1 MMHKV
6 ISDESGRILV
16 WTLVVLGIGAL
27 IIPGLLTHIST
38 NLLASRAIEE
48 GLKEQYA
55 ADSGVEYALLQLQ
68 YGINTGQISYTIN
81 TKGVEVT
88 WGECINGT
96 YKITSTATSQF
107 SGSSTTIESYVESV
121 SISRSVFEHAVAALG
136 SDEECDIDLGGNAE
150 ITSDVELGGDAYA
163 NGSVCVSG
171 NAEVDGDVSA
181 TENITTT
188 GNAEIAGE
196 QTEGAPP
203 LVGPD
208 IDTAG
213 YKTEAMNVECAVCGD
228 ITRWGDWSPSS
239 GDYEDPEHVEE
250 NLNISGIGTFTF
262 EDTVCA
268 GIDTD
273 KDLIIEGITTVT
285 FEGPVKVGRH
295 LKIRGNSTVTFED
308 TVCVEGDLTLSGNAS
323 ATFDG
328 AVKVEGELNLEGNKD
343 VPLGDTLYVGGDFRV
358 SGNAT
363 IGFGGTAYICGD
375 IIMTGNSSELVG
387 GEAVIAEGDI
397 SLKGNSDFNEAAEDI
412 PFVISTD
419 GDITTLGN
427 SDIAAILYA
436 PNGHAYLSGNSD
448 IYGAV
453 VGLSVTAQGNNDVF
467 YPSGL
472 LEARDDLPAG
482 ITGLEIR
489 TYNIHP

>member
-16 WTLVVLGIGAL
+16 WTLVVLGIATL

-38 NLLASRAIEE
+38 NLLASRTIEE

-88 WGECINGT
+88 WGECIAGT

-107 SGSSTTIESYVESV
+107 YGSSTTIESYVESV
-121 SISRSVFEHAVAALG
+121 SISRSVFGHAVAALG

-188 GNAEIAGE
+188 GNAEILGE

-203 LVGPD
+203 LVAPD

-228 ITRWGDWSPSS
+228 ITRWGDWNPPS
-239 GDYEDPEHVEE
+239 GDYPNPEHVQN
-250 NLNISGIGTFTF
+250 NLKIQNGVLEFG
-262 EDTVCA
+262 DTVCA

-273 KDLIIEGITTVT
+273 KDLIIEGNTTVT

-295 LKIRGNSTVTFED
+295 LKIRGNSTVIFRD

-328 AVKVEGELNLEGNKD
+328 AIKVEGDLNLESNED
-343 VPLGDTLYVGGDFRV
+343 VPLGDTLYVGGDFRI

-363 IGFGGTAYICGD
+363 VGFGGTAYICGA

-397 SLKGNSDFNEAAEDI
+397 SLMGNSDFNEAAEDI

-427 SDIAAILYA
+427 SNVAAILYA

-448 IYGAV
+448 VYGAV
-453 VGLSVTAQGNNDVF
+453 VGLSVTATGNNDIF
-467 YPSGL
+467 YPSDL
-472 LEARDDLPAG
+472 LEARDDLPDD
-482 ITGLEIR
+482 IVGLEIR
-489 TYNIHP
+489 TYNIYP